1 MMPPQPASGS
11 AAAARP
17 ALPLEAASPPLPPP
31 PPLPP
36 WPPASRPRLWR
47 RRWHPLW
54 TALRS
59 RARRQPLNF
68 PTSPLLFAL
77 VVFLPTATAGAGLP
91 EFVYC
96 CASSP
101 QQALMTSACCPFSP
115 SISAVQ
121 YQYCFSRRMYM
132 SRRPPPRPLLS
143 PWPEYWMH
151 CLSSPIYQPYIM
163 SSSRG
168 CKHRMGSQTESQ
180 HKGAWARLCGTL
192 TWRVQPWAIPSPGAA
207 SARGRSLFGNQLQA
221 WLQFT
226 LPPGLHAG
234 QVAAPNPC
242 SAIMQCRKGPTH
254 WLSATE
260 LPRLTLN
267 PGSSSMEGGGQADLK
282 QLAGKSVELFFEQVR
297 PSQTRPHDRAEDNCS
312 GAGRP
317 HAQCGGQ
324 YSAAAHG
331 IPCHCGTPCCRQGG
345 SKISA
350 RSSKQPLCCSHPVL
364 APVMLQEEEWQQ
376 GVVVECIS
384 KS

>member
-59 RARRQPLNF
+59 RARCQPLNF

-77 VVFLPTATAGAGLP
+77 VVFFPTATAGAGLP

-192 TWRVQPWAIPSPGAA
+192 TWRVQPCLGPFPRLGQPQRGADPS
-207 SARGRSLFGNQLQA
+207 
-221 WLQFT
+221 
-226 LPPGLHAG
+226 
-234 QVAAPNPC
+234 
-242 SAIMQCRKGPTH
+242 
-254 WLSATE
+254 SATNYR
-260 LPRLTLN
+260 LGCSLHCHQACMQGKWPRPT
-267 PGSSSMEGGGQADLK
+267 PVR
-282 QLAGKSVELFFEQVR
+282 QLCSV
-297 PSQTRPHDRAEDNCS
+297 
-312 GAGRP
+312 GRVQHIGFP
-317 HAQCGGQ
+317 PQS
-324 YSAAAHG
+324 Y
-331 IPCHCGTPCCRQGG
+331 RD
-345 SKISA
+345 
-350 RSSKQPLCCSHPVL
+350 
-364 APVMLQEEEWQQ
+364 
-376 GVVVECIS
+376 
-384 KS
+384 